1 MQNGD
6 TGFDDVKRDGG
17 MANGRDV
24 DDQRIDL
31 SVESIIIAKPLD
43 YMYLLYKYHINLSLP
58 NVNIQLMQTLE
69 GRPVQG
75 GIASTIGDNNKYIIQ
90 KLTLFIMLL
99 SVSLIDL
106 SIQVCT
112 VARWGG

>member
-1 MQNGD
+1 
-6 TGFDDVKRDGG
+6 
-17 MANGRDV
+17 
-24 DDQRIDL
+24 
-31 SVESIIIAKPLD
+31 
-43 YMYLLYKYHINLSLP
+43 
-58 NVNIQLMQTLE
+58 MQTLE